1 MTPTTVIDLGRQAL
15 ELTLLVSAPLF
26 IAALAT
32 GLIIS
37 IFQAATQINEQT
49 LSFVPKLIATFI
61 TLVVAGPWMITMM
74 TDFIRRLFENIPAM
88 IGCGEPSC

>member
-61 TLVVAGPWMITMM
+61 TLVLAGPWMITMM
-74 TDFIRRLFENIPAM
+74 TDFIRRLFDSIPTL
-88 IGCGEPSC
+88 IG